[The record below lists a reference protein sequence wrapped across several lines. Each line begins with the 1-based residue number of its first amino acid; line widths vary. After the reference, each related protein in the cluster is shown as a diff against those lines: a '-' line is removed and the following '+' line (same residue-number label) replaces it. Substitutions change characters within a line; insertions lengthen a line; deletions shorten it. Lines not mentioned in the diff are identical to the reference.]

1 MSDITKDQVIDWL
14 SNQTVLEVADLVK
27 ELEEKWGVSAA
38 APVAVAAALAV
49 VSEILEND
57 LIAQVNKRG
66 AFFELQLR
74 SRFAQNLH
82 VGDIRGRGLFWGIE
96 LVADRQSK
104 APFDPKLGLAGKLKK
119 AAFAE
124 GRICYPMPGARDGQ
138 LGDHVLLAPPFISSE
153 DELDDAQNRLQIA
166 LEKALSSAGE

>member
-1 MSDITKDQVIDWL
+1 MQPCPSRWSKL
-14 SNQTVLEVADLVK
+14 SQLQR
-27 ELEEKWGVSAA
+27 
-38 APVAVAAALAV
+38 LAMRREPTGYTCICATQRDSIRLMLFV
-49 VSEILEND
+49 ILE
-57 LIAQVNKRG
+57 LS
-66 AFFELQLR
+66 L
-74 SRFAQNLH
+74 S
-82 VGDIRGRGLFWGIE
+82 GRGLFWGIE

-124 GRICYPMPGARDGQ
+124 GLICYPMPGARDGQ

-153 DELDDAQNRLQIA
+153 DELDDSQNRLQIA

>member
-1 MSDITKDQVIDWL
+1 MDRQKGP
-14 SNQTVLEVADLVK
+14 VLFT
-27 ELEEKWGVSAA
+27 LEESAA
-38 APVAVAAALAV
+38 TGRKFLDQPDRFLMILAP
-49 VSEILEND
+49 
-57 LIAQVNKRG
+57 G
-66 AFFELQLR
+66 
-74 SRFAQNLH
+74 FAQNLH

-124 GRICYPMPGARDGQ
+124 GLICYPMPGARDGQ